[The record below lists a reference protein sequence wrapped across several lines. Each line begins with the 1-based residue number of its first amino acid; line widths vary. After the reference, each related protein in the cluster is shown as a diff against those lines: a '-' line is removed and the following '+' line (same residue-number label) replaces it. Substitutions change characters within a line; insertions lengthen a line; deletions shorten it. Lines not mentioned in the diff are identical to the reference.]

1 MARIVLL
8 DRQMLPGSHPVPING
23 VAPPPLHNPG
33 MLADAFSEF
42 ISASSLLEA
51 SYRDLQQEVA
61 HLGSE
66 LAQRNAALTRSLAE
80 NDRMRAALQQ
90 IIDSMPCGV
99 LVLDAAESIVMINP
113 EGRRLLELGNAHVRN
128 LRELSAISRIDFE
141 SLAGKPADRL
151 DNEICIPS
159 AARKRWLAIGNR
171 KLSCP
176 SAERESGDRRT
187 PLQSVW
193 ILRDITAH
201 KQAERERESARNTMA
216 LAEMSTVLA
225 HEIRNPLE
233 SMELFAGLIAEDPA
247 QTSEWVSHLRA
258 GIRMLSATVNN
269 VLSIHNGANPHLAS
283 VNLTACARS
292 GLEFVRPIAEQ
303 AGVTLLFVEGDDSL
317 VIHGNENMIRQMIL
331 NLICNAIR
339 HTPAD
344 GKIEVSTKGRSR
356 QGAIHALLEIKD
368 TGCGIPA
375 DRIDR
380 IFEAGFSGTG
390 DTPGLGLAVCK
401 RLVNQHRG
409 EIRVSSR
416 VNRGSTFQ
424 LEFPA
429 L

>member
-1 MARIVLL
+1 
-8 DRQMLPGSHPVPING
+8 MLPGSHLVPING
-23 VAPPPLHNPG
+23 AAPPPPYNPG

-51 SYRDLQQEVA
+51 SYRDLQREVA
-61 HLGSE
+61 HLGIE
-66 LAQRNAALTRSLAE
+66 LAERNAALTRSLAE

-113 EGRRLLELGNAHVRN
+113 EGRRLLELGNTRVRN
-128 LRELSAISRIDFE
+128 LRELSAVSRIDFE
-141 SLAGKPADRL
+141 SLANKTEDRL
-151 DNEICIPS
+151 DTELCLS
-159 AARKRWLAIGNR
+159 STSGKRWLAIGNR
-171 KLSCP
+171 KLRGP
-176 SAERESGDRRT
+176 SPDRERADRRA
-187 PLQSVW
+187 PLESVW

-216 LAEMSTVLA
+216 LAEMSTILA

-233 SMELFAGLIAEDPA
+233 SMELFAGLIADDPA
-247 QTSEWVSHLRA
+247 QTSHWISHLRA
-258 GIRMLSATVNN
+258 GIRMLSGTVNN
-269 VLSIHNGANPHLAS
+269 VLSIHNGVNPHFARL
-283 VNLTACARS
+283 NLTACTKS
-292 GLEFVRPIAEQ
+292 GVEFVRPIAEQ
-303 AGVTLLFVEGDDSL
+303 AGVTLQVVEGDDSL
-317 VIHGNENMIRQMIL
+317 TIQGNENMLRQMIL

-339 HTPAD
+339 HTPAG
-344 GKIEVSTKGRSR
+344 GKIEVSTKRKLR
-356 QGAIHALLEIKD
+356 QGAVRAILAIKD

-375 DRIDR
+375 DLIDR
-380 IFEAGFSGTG
+380 IFDAGVSGGG

-401 RLVNQHRG
+401 RLMHHHRG

>member
-1 MARIVLL
+1 MALIVLL
-8 DRQMLPGSHPVPING
+8 DRQMLPGSHLVPING
-23 VAPPPLHNPG
+23 SAPPPPYNPG

-61 HLGSE
+61 HLGTE
-66 LAQRNAALTRSLAE
+66 LAERNAALTRSLAE

-99 LVLDAAESIVMINP
+99 LVLDAAEAIVMINP
-113 EGRRLLELGNAHVRN
+113 EGRRLLELGSARVRN
-128 LRELSAISRIDFE
+128 LRELSAASLIDFE
-141 SLAGKPADRL
+141 SLVNRSEDRL
-151 DNEICIPS
+151 DSELCIPS
-159 AARKRWLAIGNR
+159 AAGKRWLAIGNR
-171 KLSCP
+171 KLRGASP
-176 SAERESGDRRT
+176 DRGQADRWT
-187 PLQSVW
+187 PLESVW

-216 LAEMSTVLA
+216 LAEMSTILA

-233 SMELFAGLIAEDPA
+233 SMELFAGLIADDPA
-247 QTSEWVSHLRA
+247 QTQYWISHLRA
-258 GIRMLSATVNN
+258 GIRMLSGTVNN
-269 VLSIHNGANPHLAS
+269 VLSIHNGGNPHLAP
-283 VNLTACARS
+283 VNLSACAK
-292 GLEFVRPIAEQ
+292 GGVEFVRPIAEQ
-303 AGVTLLFVEGDDSL
+303 AGVALELADSDDSL
-317 VIHGNENMIRQMIL
+317 VIQGNENMIRQMIL

-339 HTPAD
+339 HTPGGGRID
-344 GKIEVSTKGRSR
+344 VSAKRKSR
-356 QGAIHALLEIKD
+356 QGERRALLEIKD

-375 DRIDR
+375 DLIER
-380 IFEAGFSGTG
+380 IFDAGVSGGG

-401 RLVNQHRG
+401 RLMNHHRG

-424 LEFPA
+424 LEFPT